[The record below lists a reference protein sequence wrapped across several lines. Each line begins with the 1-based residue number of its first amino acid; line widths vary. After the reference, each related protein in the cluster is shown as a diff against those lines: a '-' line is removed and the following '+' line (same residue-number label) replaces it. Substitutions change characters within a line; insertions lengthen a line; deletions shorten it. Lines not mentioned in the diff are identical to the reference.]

1 MDENWLETECDVYTA
16 FHGQQTR
23 STFQSY
29 DQAYDSGTNEFGE
42 VSTSTFISRCEKRNE
57 QIGLGNFE
65 SALESY
71 KVSLAMARTIYGE
84 EHEETATIFFKME
97 LAHFY
102 LQRYDASIPLFE
114 KSQESTKKI
123 DNKPQIFSA
132 WCYDFIGMAKYL
144 TMSNEDALRSFKRAR
159 NIKMRLEKE
168 GGRS

>member
-1 MDENWLETECDVYTA
+1 M
-16 FHGQQTR
+16 
-23 STFQSY
+23 
-29 DQAYDSGTNEFGE
+29 
-42 VSTSTFISRCEKRNE
+42 
-57 QIGLGNFE
+57 GLAN
-65 SALESY
+65 
-71 KVSLAMARTIYGE
+71 
-84 EHEETATIFFKME
+84 
-97 LAHFY
+97 FY